1 MAESIIIVVFDSN
14 YASTIAKKC
23 LSISQQVEHDKFIKK
38 HEDEAE
44 ARELESLES
53 NEEDDDDDEEFDLEE
68 EMFGNHDRRNEGIN
82 LLDESM
88 DVVLSEPSDR
98 VLRAL
103 AAPEGH
109 PKKLS
114 FEKVKRGFNR
124 FLGSLKRQG
133 KGDLSRQKSWV
144 R

>member
-1 MAESIIIVVFDSN
+1 
-14 YASTIAKKC
+14 
-23 LSISQQVEHDKFIKK
+23 
-38 HEDEAE
+38 
-44 ARELESLES
+44 
-53 NEEDDDDDEEFDLEE
+53 
-68 EMFGNHDRRNEGIN
+68 MFGNHDRRNEGIN

-133 KGDLSRQKSWV
+133 MGDLSRQKSWV